1 MVYFLSAFLLCWWPY
16 AICFVLGS
24 FEEEDAER
32 ETPHYLLK
40 NIVILAYLDSL
51 INPLLYIAIKK
62 DVREALRNLI
72 LCRDLAEYERLLR
85 NTSALLNN

>member
-1 MVYFLSAFLLCWWPY
+1 MMYSLPAFFLCWWPY

-24 FEEEDAER
+24 FAETDR
-32 ETPHYLLK
+32 ESPHYLLK
-40 NIVILAYLDSL
+40 NIVIPAYLNSL

-85 NTSALLNN
+85 NTEALLNN

>member
-1 MVYFLSAFLLCWWPY
+1 MMYFLSAFLLCWWPY

-24 FEEEDAER
+24 FEEEDTER

-40 NIVILAYLDSL
+40 NIVILAYLNSL

-62 DVREALRNLI
+62 DVREALKNFV
-72 LCRDLAEYERLLR
+72 LCRDMASFERYWR
-85 NTSALLNN
+85 GI